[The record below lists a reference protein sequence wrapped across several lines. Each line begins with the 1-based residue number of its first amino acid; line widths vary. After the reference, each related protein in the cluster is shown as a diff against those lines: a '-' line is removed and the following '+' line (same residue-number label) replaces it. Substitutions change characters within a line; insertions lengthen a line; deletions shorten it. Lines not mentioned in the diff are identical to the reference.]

1 MLFDLFRHEE
11 LRQCTPE
18 EWKKQWQSLVPPEN
32 RDVPIT
38 YAGQTVIAF
47 IQINH
52 YVMMLQDGL
61 LMEASFFD
69 VCEFFQLAGYH
80 VIWLMR
86 CTQDIANGYV
96 KKLNKVDAHRTR
108 WAWKRPTTNFGRWMS
123 DSYGASIV
131 IQTAI
136 APGDTLTDCK
146 KRILQ
151 RVVWAESDAEE
162 KMIPGHTTFVTT
174 DTPATP
180 TELLEWISGKPLSSL
195 GK

>member
-1 MLFDLFRHEE
+1 MNRW
-11 LRQCTPE
+11 RNV
-18 EWKKQWQSLVPPEN
+18 VPPECRN
-32 RDVPIT
+32 VPIT
-38 YAGQTVIAF
+38 ANGKTVTAF
-47 IQINH
+47 ICMNH
-52 YVMMLQDGL
+52 YVVMLQDGL
-61 LMEASFFD
+61 LMESTFFD
-69 VCEFFQLAGYH
+69 VCSFFQDAGYH

-180 TELLEWISGKPLSSL
+180 TELLEWISGKSLSSL